1 MSRTDPPNR
10 RWGASLLRCPML
22 ALGLLAWIAPDVT
35 ALDRPDLVVADFEG
49 ETYHPWVAEGDAF
62 GRGPAR
68 GTLPGQMAVTGF
80 LGRGLVNSFH
90 GGDDTTGTLTSPPF
104 RVDRPYLNFL
114 IGGGKYPGETC
125 LDLLVDGTV
134 ARTATGPNDR
144 PGGSE
149 RLDWE
154 NWDVADLV
162 GKEAILRIVDHRKS
176 GWGHINV
183 DQVVQSDRKKGVAL
197 VSRERI
203 VKDRYLHLPVD
214 QASPLRRVKL
224 SVDGQTARE
233 FDIKLAEDR
242 TDFQTFVDLAPFVG
256 KTLRIEARLPVESK
270 ALDGITQATEVPDAG
285 RLYQETDRP
294 QFHFTSRRGWLNDPN
309 GLVWLDGEYH
319 LYYQHNP
326 YGWDWGNMQW
336 GHAVSRDLVRW
347 TELPIAL
354 SPKTYGDWAF
364 SGSAVVD
371 RTNSSGF
378 GPEGSS
384 PMVGAYTSTGRG
396 ECIIYSLDKGRTWT
410 EYSGNPVLKHAGR
423 DPRLLWHEPTRRW
436 VMAVYDEEGGK
447 RSIAFHSSPDLKA
460 WTFESKIEGFY
471 ECPDLFELPI
481 EGEPGGKLWVLSA
494 ADGQYM
500 LGGFDGHRFN
510 PESGKHRT
518 WHGNFYAAQS
528 FSDEPD
534 GERIQIGWAQGIAF
548 PGMPFNQQMTVPCEL
563 TLRPTDEG
571 VRMFAWPVEQLDSL
585 RVRGQRWTDVK
596 PTDDPVVGPTS
607 DLLSVRID
615 ARMGA
620 LGSISLS
627 IPGASV
633 AYDASKRL
641 LSCGN
646 LDVPMGTEDGRLRL
660 RILVDRGSVEVF
672 GNDGRVAISKGRDKV
687 RTARPLVLSVK
698 GQEALVRSMEIDEL
712 GSAWVPARP

>member
-1 MSRTDPPNR
+1 
-10 RWGASLLRCPML
+10 
-22 ALGLLAWIAPDVT
+22 
-35 ALDRPDLVVADFEG
+35 
-49 ETYHPWVAEGDAF
+49 
-62 GRGPAR
+62 
-68 GTLPGQMAVTGF
+68 
-80 LGRGLVNSFH
+80 
-90 GGDDTTGTLTSPPF
+90 
-104 RVDRPYLNFL
+104 
-114 IGGGKYPGETC
+114 
-125 LDLLVDGTV
+125 
-134 ARTATGPNDR
+134 
-144 PGGSE
+144 
-149 RLDWE
+149 
-154 NWDVADLV
+154 
-162 GKEAILRIVDHRKS
+162 
-176 GWGHINV
+176 
-183 DQVVQSDRKKGVAL
+183 
-197 VSRERI
+197 
-203 VKDRYLHLPVD
+203 
-214 QASPLRRVKL
+214 
-224 SVDGQTARE
+224 
-233 FDIKLAEDR
+233 
-242 TDFQTFVDLAPFVG
+242 
-256 KTLRIEARLPVESK
+256 
-270 ALDGITQATEVPDAG
+270 LDGITQATEVPDAG

-309 GLVWLDGEYH
+309 GLVWLDSEYH

-354 SPKTYGDWAF
+354 YPRAYGDLAF

-371 RTNSSGF
+371 RRNSSGF

-384 PMVGAYTSTGRG
+384 PIVGAYTSTGRG

-410 EYSGNPVLKHAGR
+410 EFAGNPVVKHAGR

-460 WTFESKIEGFY
+460 WTYESKIEGFF

-571 VRMFAWPVEQLDSL
+571 VRMFAIPVEEVDSL

-596 PTDDPVVGPTS
+596 PADDPVVGPSS

-615 ARMGA
+615 ARMDA
-620 LGSISLS
+620 PGSISLS
-627 IPGASV
+627 IPGATV

-646 LDVPMGTEDGRLRL
+646 LNVPMGTEDGRLRL
-660 RILVDRGSVEVF
+660 RILVDRAPSRSSATMAGWRSRRGGTRSERPGLSCCRSRARRRWSGRWRSMNWVPRGFPPDRSRVGGRLFEVAPGGTGNEPPVPRLGGGLLSRGASGLGRGLPGSERLDEEFHHPVAGDRGV
-672 GNDGRVAISKGRDKV
+672 GRRRGRLADRSSCRPAGAPGRVAGCWPGGHCR
-687 RTARPLVLSVK
+687 RPSRNRASI
-698 GQEALVRSMEIDEL
+698 G
-712 GSAWVPARP
+712 P